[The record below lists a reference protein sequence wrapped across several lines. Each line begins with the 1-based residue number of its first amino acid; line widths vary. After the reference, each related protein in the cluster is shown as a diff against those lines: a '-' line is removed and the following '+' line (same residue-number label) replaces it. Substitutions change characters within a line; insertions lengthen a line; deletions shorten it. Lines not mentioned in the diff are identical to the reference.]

1 MPNWLQ
7 SARAYL
13 VLTGY
18 ALAVAALVAAVLLVF
33 GLGWGFLFAFVVA
46 ALLTWIGAK
55 LDFAG
60 AFVILPGWA
69 GALLGLVVGLA
80 WRILL

>member
-7 SARAYL
+7 NLRAYV

-33 GLGWGFLFAFVVA
+33 GLGWGFLFAFVLA
-46 ALLTWIGAK
+46 ALLTWVGAK

-60 AFVILPGWA
+60 AFLILPGWA
-69 GALLGLVVGLA
+69 GIILGLVVGLA